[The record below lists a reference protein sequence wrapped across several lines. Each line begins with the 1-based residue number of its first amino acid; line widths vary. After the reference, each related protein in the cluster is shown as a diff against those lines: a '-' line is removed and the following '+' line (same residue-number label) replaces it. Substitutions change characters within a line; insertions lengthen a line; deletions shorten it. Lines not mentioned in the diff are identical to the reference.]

1 MEKFLISLQNEWMW
15 EHHKAIYQLICEEF
29 DAVSNKALFFFKL
42 ISLGLDLNI
51 IIQAEHCNL
60 KVLSDDHAVS

>member
-1 MEKFLISLQNEWMW
+1 METFLISLQNEWMW

-29 DAVSNKALFFFKL
+29 DAVSNKALFFKL
-42 ISLGLDLNI
+42 ISLDLDLNI
-51 IIQAEHCNL
+51 IIQAEHCKL